1 MTAPAAVSNLD
12 VQILQENVAKALSI
26 VSRAA
31 ATKSTLPI
39 VHNIYVGTDRGRLM
53 LWATDLELGIRC
65 YQGAKVNSEGALT
78 VSAAMFKQTV
88 GELLKGTLDLRLD
101 GSTLRGECAGRTFS
115 LATMNAEDYP
125 AWPSFDKGASLTM
138 PAQVL
143 AKALRHTAQFAARS
157 SDRPVLHAVNCVFTG
172 DEAIFA
178 AADGMRLTEYR
189 VPLVSEPMTFNLPRQ
204 SAIHIRD
211 ILENSHEEVELTLS
225 ETGRSVQLGL
235 TDIEIC
241 STLIEGQF
249 PTYPVILRDHVENA
263 TVELKASDLAGPVRL
278 AGIYAR
284 ENQGAIRLRFG
295 DGRLT
300 AQADAAEVGSGTGEV
315 HEVTATGDGRV
326 AIDRDFLGE
335 ILSLFGDDQI
345 VMSWN
350 AENKPVLWRRKD
362 DASFVHVSMPMF
374 VNW

>member
-1 MTAPAAVSNLD
+1 MTAPAAVSTLG

-26 VSRAA
+26 VGRAA

-53 LWATDLELGIRC
+53 LWATDLELGIRS
-65 YQGAKVNSEGALT
+65 YQGAKVDSEGAVT

-101 GSTLRGECAGRTFS
+101 GTTLRGECGGRTFS
-115 LATMNAEDYP
+115 LATMKAEDYP
-125 AWPSFDKGASLTM
+125 AWPRFENGASLTM
-138 PAQVL
+138 PAQAL
-143 AKALRHTAQFAARS
+143 AKALRHTAQFASRDMS
-157 SDRPVLHAVNCVFTG
+157 RPVLAAVNCVFTG
-172 DEAIFA
+172 DEAVFA
-178 AADGMRLTEYR
+178 AADGLRLTEYR
-189 VPLVSEPMTFNLPRQ
+189 IPFISEPMTFNLPRQ
-204 SAIHIRD
+204 SAVHVRD
-211 ILENSHEEVELTLS
+211 ILENSHEEVEVTLS
-225 ETGRSVQLGL
+225 ENARTVQFGL

-241 STLIEGQF
+241 SALIEGQF

-263 TVELKASDLAGPVRL
+263 TVELKASELAGPVRL

-295 DGRLT
+295 DSKLT
-300 AQADAAEVGSGTGEV
+300 AQADAAEIGAGSGVV
-315 HEVTATGDGRV
+315 HDVITNGRGQV
-326 AIDRDFLGE
+326 AIDRDYLSE
-335 ILSLFGDDQI
+335 ILTLFGDDQI
-345 VMSWN
+345 SMGWN
-350 AENKPVLWRRKD
+350 SENKPVLWRRKD